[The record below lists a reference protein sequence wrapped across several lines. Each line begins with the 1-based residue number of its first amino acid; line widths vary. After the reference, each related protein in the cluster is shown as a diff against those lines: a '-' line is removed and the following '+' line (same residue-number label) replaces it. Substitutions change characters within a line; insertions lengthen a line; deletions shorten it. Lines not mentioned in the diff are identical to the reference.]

1 MNNIM
6 KAVMQYTIRPYDTI
20 WMLAQVFNTTVES
33 IMDLNPGINPTNLQ
47 IGQVIS
53 ISPGYRYYPSRP
65 EGRPLGTMPNGT
77 IPNNGMMPNGSMPNG
92 QRPVVPMPTVPTP
105 TVPTPTMPT
114 PNGQMPNGTMP
125 NGTMPNGTMPNGQRP
140 VVPMPTV
147 PTPTVPTPTMPTPNG
162 QMPNGTIPSMPTAGG
177 TAPRGS
183 MNSNQMNV
191 PRVIEQVPS
200 GQMPNDNMRN
210 GINDW
215 MNDDM
220 DYMSFMDT
228 YNYYRMLWS
237 QHFFWTMYVIEA
249 IIFDLPTLDAANE
262 RLLRNPIDL
271 ANALETYYGEQ
282 AANEFGNLFTEH
294 VTIAGDVVSTAK
306 AGDNNDYSNAQER
319 WHNNADQIAAF
330 LGSLNTNW
338 SESDW
343 NAMLYEHLDMLTSAI
358 SDLLSENYTEAI
370 NNYDDIE
377 LQIMEMGDM
386 FIEGMLSEGM

>member
-77 IPNNGMMPNGSMPNG
+77 IPNNGMMPNGS
-92 QRPVVPMPTVPTP
+92 
-105 TVPTPTMPT
+105 
-114 PNGQMPNGTMP
+114 
-125 NGTMPNGTMPNGQRP
+125 MPNGQRP